1 MTQQQTNVNP
11 NQKRRASNDS
21 SRANRVK
28 SAGMAKRNSMY
39 NKETQFL
46 LENNNGL
53 LAAILEDPK
62 PPGRK
67 PKKRAQQ
74 KSALTRD
81 GLKASQ
87 NLIDFSMNN

>member
-1 MTQQQTNVNP
+1 
-11 NQKRRASNDS
+11 
-21 SRANRVK
+21 
-28 SAGMAKRNSMY
+28 MAKRNSMH

-62 PPGRK
+62 PTVLK
-67 PKKRAQQ
+67 TKKRVQQ